1 MLDVEQTSCV
11 HTQMSQTPQH
21 STGKWIQVSYDQ
33 FEFCKQIKS
42 LFRTAIQFIE

>member
-21 STGKWIQVSYDQ
+21 STGKWIQVSLWCSSSVSTVCRAEYV
-33 FEFCKQIKS
+33 
-42 LFRTAIQFIE
+42 